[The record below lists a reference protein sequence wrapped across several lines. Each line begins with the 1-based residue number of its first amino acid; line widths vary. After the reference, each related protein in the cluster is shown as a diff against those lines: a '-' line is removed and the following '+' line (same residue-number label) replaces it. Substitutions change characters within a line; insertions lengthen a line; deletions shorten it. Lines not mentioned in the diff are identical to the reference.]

1 MGLGSS
7 EPLAPEPRLL
17 SCEVQRPLY
26 HHRILDLEDRR
37 PMMLSLLPR
46 GKSPPRPISTDPTGR
61 QAKGVSGRRSVH
73 RAAVG
78 FFRQLLRH
86 PGLRAVFLTAL
97 VASSSNATEPVDSV
111 RVMSFNI
118 RYGTARDGENA
129 WPLRRD
135 AVVDVIHSFAAD
147 LLGTQETLAF
157 QRDELLEAFPG
168 FAAVAAGRDD
178 GREQGEMAALFYDR
192 ERFEPLDSGHLWL
205 SETPHVS
212 GSRGWDAALP
222 RIATWVKL
230 RDRTAPQD
238 KPILFLNT
246 HFDHV
251 GHVARLESAR
261 LIRRS
266 LGELGNDCR
275 VVVTGDFNTAEGSP
289 PHAALFATAG
299 EGPPLIDTFRAFAPT
314 PTEPE
319 GTFSGFDPAAIAGP
333 RIDWIGCSP
342 NWQIVTAGIDRTVA
356 AGRTPSDHWPV
367 TAVLAP
373 R

>member
-1 MGLGSS
+1 MELGSS
-7 EPLAPEPRLL
+7 EPLTPESHLL
-17 SCEVQRPLY
+17 VREVQRSSC
-26 HHRILDLEDRR
+26 HHRLLDLEDRR
-37 PMMLSLLPR
+37 PMMLSLTPW
-46 GKSPPRPISTDPTGR
+46 GKSPPQPVSTEPTGR
-61 QAKGVSGRRSVH
+61 HAEGVGGRQAVH
-73 RAAVG
+73 PAAAG
-78 FFRQLLRH
+78 FFHQLLRR
-86 PGLRAVFLTAL
+86 PGLHAVFLTAL
-97 VASSSNATEPVDSV
+97 VASASNATEPVDTV

-230 RDRTAPQD
+230 RDQTAPQD

-266 LGELGNDCR
+266 LGELGTDCR

-314 PTEPE
+314 PTELE
-319 GTFSGFDPAAIAGP
+319 GTFSGFDPAAIAGA
-333 RIDWIGCSP
+333 RIDWIGCSH
-342 NWQIVTAGIDRTVA
+342 NCQIVTAGIDRTVA